1 MRGKTHRGSGNE
13 RKKDKIKE
21 LGWGSTIGK
30 KFNEK

>member
-1 MRGKTHRGSGNE
+1 MREKTHRGSGND

-21 LGWGSTIGK
+21 FGGSTIGK